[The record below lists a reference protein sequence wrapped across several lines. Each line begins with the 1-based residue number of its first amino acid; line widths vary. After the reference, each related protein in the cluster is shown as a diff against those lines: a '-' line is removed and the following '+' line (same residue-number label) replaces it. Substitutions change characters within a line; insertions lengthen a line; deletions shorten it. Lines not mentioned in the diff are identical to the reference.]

1 MIKNFEDF
9 CNELLHSGFSL
20 GGGNAKGVY
29 AVIDY
34 DWQTVLPDDNPVR
47 WHTGN
52 PETDPWEWRM
62 RVLEERS
69 DIAYSKLFF
78 NASGYITK
86 EWYPYF
92 ISARRQ
98 GMDFTAAYESGEI
111 SQTAKTVYDIV
122 SGHGAAAL
130 HEIKLL
136 GGFVKEDKSRF
147 DKAVTELQMKM
158 FITMCGR
165 VSRKSHTGEEYGWE
179 SDCLYNSRK
188 LFRRGLY
195 RQGSGYP
202 SERSRGKDTRTDPEI
217 ESVRR

>member
-78 NASGYITK
+78 NASG
-86 EWYPYF
+86 
-92 ISARRQ
+92 
-98 GMDFTAAYESGEI
+98 
-111 SQTAKTVYDIV
+111 
-122 SGHGAAAL
+122 
-130 HEIKLL
+130 
-136 GGFVKEDKSRF
+136 
-147 DKAVTELQMKM
+147 
-158 FITMCGR
+158 
-165 VSRKSHTGEEYGWE
+165 
-179 SDCLYNSRK
+179 
-188 LFRRGLY
+188 
-195 RQGSGYP
+195 
-202 SERSRGKDTRTDPEI
+202 
-217 ESVRR
+217 